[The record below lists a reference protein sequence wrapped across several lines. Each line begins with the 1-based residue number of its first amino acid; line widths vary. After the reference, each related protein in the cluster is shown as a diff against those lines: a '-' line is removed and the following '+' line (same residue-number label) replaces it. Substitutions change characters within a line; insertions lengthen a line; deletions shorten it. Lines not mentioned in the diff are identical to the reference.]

1 FHSRVVLWM
10 SSVSGTPQNVYRYA
24 RPSATPSFSGRQ
36 ESETGS
42 PYSNNNNVGKETEG
56 VSDSCSLSPLS
67 SSSRRRHY
75 SGSVARPPSILNGIR
90 DLVMRPR
97 SESFGANAVSS
108 LKKGLMRRSQVR
120 VDEEND
126 VREAEEAQDMYGD
139 ELSFRPRS
147 NSSDLVIMRKT
158 SRPLTVDVVGSV
170 DSTSDAYRQYMS
182 VVDCYEL
189 APPAST
195 VIVIDREMKVGK
207 AFSAV
212 YENKVGAG
220 LVWDSTLNKVI
231 SIVSWTDFLV
241 YLQSESASEDGSVNE
256 LLSSNQLVL
265 LPSTTKM
272 LDACFE
278 FISNRVHRIGVVDEW
293 TGDVMYLLTIKRVLQ
308 AIHKQNRSLHFAQ
321 WLSMSI
327 RAAGV
332 GNWEGGVTTVS
343 ITSTLSTVIEYMLGH
358 RLSSLPVL
366 DGEGKAVDVICKSDL
381 ATALRGIPDAQAF
394 FSSCTVEE
402 ALNIS
407 GRPRAVFAF
416 EDDRVGKMLDSLLLT
431 HHSRCIFILSPSE
444 SLVASVSLSDILRY
458 LLYTNNSRPSPSPL
472 TASSSSTVFPTP
484 TSMYPSPQRISPLYL
499 NVESS

>member
-1 FHSRVVLWM
+1 M
-10 SSVSGTPQNVYRYA
+10 SSASSTPQNVYRYS
-24 RPSATPSFSGRQ
+24 RPLPPPDLRGTR
-36 ESETGS
+36 ETELGS
-42 PYSNNNNVGKETEG
+42 PYSNNNNNVGKETEG
-56 VSDSCSLSPLS
+56 GNDSCSLSPLA
-67 SSSRRRHY
+67 SSRRRFY

-97 SESFGANAVSS
+97 SESFGASAVSS
-108 LKKGLMRRSQVR
+108 LKKGLMRRNQGRLES
-120 VDEEND
+120 EYG
-126 VREAEEAQDMYGD
+126 VREAEEAQDLYGD

-170 DSTSDAYRQYMS
+170 DSTSDAYRQYMQ

-195 VIVIDREMKVGK
+195 VIIIDREMKVGK

-220 LVWDSTLNKVI
+220 LVWDSTLNKVV

-241 YLQSESASEDGSVNE
+241 YLQNESASEDGSVNE
-256 LLSSNQLVL
+256 ILSSNQLVIV
-265 LPSTTKM
+265 PSNTKI
-272 LDACFE
+272 LDACSE
-278 FISNRVHRIGVVDEW
+278 FMANQVHRIAVVDEW

-332 GNWEGGVTTVS
+332 GKWDRSITTVS
-343 ITSTLSTVIEYMLGH
+343 TTSTLSTVIEYMLGH

-366 DGEGKAVDVICKSDL
+366 DEKGLPVDVICKSDL
-381 ATALRGIPDAQAF
+381 ATALRGISDAQAF
-394 FSSCTVEE
+394 FSSCTVDE
-402 ALNIS
+402 ALSRS
-407 GRPRAVFAF
+407 GRSRAVFAY
-416 EDDRVGKMLDSLLLT
+416 ESDNVSKMLDSLLST
-431 HHSRCIFILSPSE
+431 HHSRCIFILDPSPSPCI
-444 SLVASVSLSDILRY
+444 VASVSLSDILRY
-458 LLYTNNSRPSPSPL
+458 LLYTNNTCPAPSPL
-472 TASSSSTVFPTP
+472 TTTVSPSATVFTTP
-484 TSMYPSPQRISPLYL
+484 NSICPSPQRLSPLYL